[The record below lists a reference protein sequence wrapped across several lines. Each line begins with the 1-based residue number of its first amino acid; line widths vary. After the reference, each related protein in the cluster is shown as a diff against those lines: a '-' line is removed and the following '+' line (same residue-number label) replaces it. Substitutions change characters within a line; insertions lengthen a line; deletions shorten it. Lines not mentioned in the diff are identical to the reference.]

1 MEVDIMVNAYY
12 KFELFPKSGDS
23 FSIIPIEK
31 VHNHIAFNEIFECDN
46 IEVKRVNLAAL
57 LGKTTQYIISAKYHQ
72 SVMPICIL
80 QQTGDTG
87 QMSIVNYFSNE
98 LTNDICWLGSG
109 KFRKGLD
116 DLILFKVTK
125 DLIFEVYIFENQYP
139 SRESLFIEFIDGE
152 LQNELCNFNLF
163 WYRYYYSSYRPA
175 IKGYRDCDGY
185 NININLLTD
194 H

>member
-1 MEVDIMVNAYY
+1 MVNAYY

-31 VHNHIAFNEIFECDN
+31 VHNHVTFNEIFESDN
-46 IEVKRVNLAAL
+46 IEVKRVESASLSGN
-57 LGKTTQYIISAKYHQ
+57 TTQYIISAKYHH

-80 QQTGDTG
+80 QQTGDIG
-87 QMSIVNYFSNE
+87 QMSIVNYFNNE

-125 DLIFEVYIFENQYP
+125 DLIFEVYICENQYP
-139 SRESLFIEFIDGE
+139 SHDSLFMEFINGE

-163 WYRYYYSSYRPA
+163 WYRSYYSNYRSA
-175 IKGYRDCDGY
+175 IKGCYDYDGY

-194 H
+194 Y